1 MSSERSV
8 IANLVKNSLLIGS
21 LSFAAFLVVSLLLAR
36 WAVRPVELAWERQ
49 RQFVADASHELKTP
63 LTVILSN
70 AQLLGEAEGDPAL
83 RSRLRENILSMSA
96 RMRSLVESLLDLARV
111 DSGLAGQTLSRVDLS
126 RVVSEAI
133 LPFEPLFYERGLVLS
148 SSVEPGIAVK
158 GSAERLSQ
166 AVGVLLDNAQKYA
179 SPGGSVSVTLSRQ
192 GGRHCLIA
200 VENSG
205 EPLSPAERRDIFK
218 RFYRA
223 DAARSSGGSYGL
235 GLSIARGI
243 VEAHRGRIWAEALPG
258 GNRFCIRLRVQKSK

>member
-1 MSSERSV
+1 
-8 IANLVKNSLLIGS
+8 
-21 LSFAAFLVVSLLLAR
+21 
-36 WAVRPVELAWERQ
+36 
-49 RQFVADASHELKTP
+49 
-63 LTVILSN
+63 
-70 AQLLGEAEGDPAL
+70 
-83 RSRLRENILSMSA
+83 MSA

-133 LPFEPLFYERGLVLS
+133 LPFEPLFYERGLALS

-243 VEAHRGRIWAEALPG
+243 VEAHRGRIWAEVLPG

>member
-1 MSSERSV
+1 M
-8 IANLVKNSLLIGS
+8 
-21 LSFAAFLVVSLLLAR
+21 
-36 WAVRPVELAWERQ
+36 
-49 RQFVADASHELKTP
+49 
-63 LTVILSN
+63 
-70 AQLLGEAEGDPAL
+70 
-83 RSRLRENILSMSA
+83 
-96 RMRSLVESLLDLARV
+96 
-111 DSGLAGQTLSRVDLS
+111 
-126 RVVSEAI
+126 
-133 LPFEPLFYERGLVLS
+133 
-148 SSVEPGIAVK
+148 
-158 GSAERLSQ
+158 
-166 AVGVLLDNAQKYA
+166 GVLLDNAQKYA